1 MSWVGSNF
9 FLQLQ
14 GSILVC
20 GKLFD
25 RLYHLAKS
33 GDGFFQTEFRAVLA
47 WFVTSLANGQQG
59 LIGDWYD

>member
-1 MSWVGSNF
+1 MSWVGF
-9 FLQLQ
+9 KLFLQLQ
-14 GSILVC
+14 GSILVG
-20 GKLFD
+20 GKRFY

-47 WFVTSLANGQQG
+47 WFVTSLANDQQG